1 MTVDFLDIRYNIL
14 DNLNAGVKFG
24 FGFNVRD
31 INLINSSTATAT
43 MHANLNSM
51 IVGDYYFHNG
61 SSAFAPFVGAGIG
74 SFSVLD
80 INLQFDPNQY
90 INYNYTDLPTVPK
103 VIGGAIRGGFE
114 LGRLRLAMEYNM
126 IPRTVMFDAAN
137 IMQTVGTSNNSYLT
151 VNLGFVLGGGKWRR

>member
-1 MTVDFLDIRYNIL
+1 
-14 DNLNAGVKFG
+14 
-24 FGFNVRD
+24 
-31 INLINSSTATAT
+31 
-43 MHANLNSM
+43 
-51 IVGDYYFHNG
+51 
-61 SSAFAPFVGAGIG
+61 
-74 SFSVLD
+74 
-80 INLQFDPNQY
+80 
-90 INYNYTDLPTVPK
+90 